1 MRALANSIL
10 LRIGLSV
17 VGGVVVG
24 IVVAALGHP
33 AVAIMAAWATLAAL
47 FTILT
52 WVAISRL
59 DAGQTRDHAK
69 ANDPGTGWADTVVII
84 ASLASVVGVGFLLS
98 GTRHNGQ
105 SGSSFAAIV
114 GVVGVVASWAAVHTV
129 YVLRYARLYYSSAQD
144 NPIDFHDEDADSKP
158 DYQDFA
164 YIAYTVGMT
173 YQVSDPEFQQKEMR
187 HVALRHA
194 LISYVLGA
202 VILATTINLVVQ
214 LASN

>member
-10 LRIGLSV
+10 LRIGISV

-24 IVVAALGHP
+24 IVVAVLGHP
-33 AVAIMAAWATLAAL
+33 AVAIMAAWTTAAAL

-52 WVAISRL
+52 WVAVGRL
-59 DAGQTRDHAK
+59 DARQTRDHAK
-69 ANDPGTGWADTVVII
+69 SNDPGTGWADSVVII
-84 ASLASVVGVGFLLS
+84 ASLASVVGVGFLLA

-105 SGSSFAAIV
+105 SGSSLEAIV

-144 NPIDFHDEDADSKP
+144 TPIDFHDEDEDSKP

-173 YQVSDPEFQQKEMR
+173 YQVSDPEFHQKEMR

-194 LISYVLGA
+194 LVSYLLGA

-214 LASN
+214 LASS